1 MRKRILVLALAAQ
14 MLLFSSGCAIFRRKP
29 KTPPPPPAAAT
40 APVPEPEP
48 SEPVIVE
55 PQIPPPVVE
64 IPKPAPQP
72 ELVPPKFPEP
82 PKPKPR
88 RKTVRPP
95 ATVVPQPQ
103 PETKPE
109 PPPQPPAPPPRL
121 DEVLGADQR
130 ADLLAQ
136 LDGNVTEARRI
147 LGSLSGRSLT
157 REQSE
162 AAARARAFIEQALER
177 KDSDIGTAV
186 ALSRRALLLARDLAA
201 SAR

>member
-1 MRKRILVLALAAQ
+1 MKKRILVLALAAQ
-14 MLLFSSGCAIFRRKP
+14 MLLFSNGCAIFRRKP
-29 KTPPPPPAAAT
+29 KTPPPPPPAAT
-40 APVPEPEP
+40 APVSEPEP

-95 ATVVPQPQ
+95 ATVVPQP
-103 PETKPE
+103 E

-121 DEVLGADQR
+121 GEVLGANQR
-130 ADLLAQ
+130 TDLLAQ
-136 LDGNVTEARRI
+136 LDGNVAAARRI

-162 AAARARAFIEQALER
+162 AGGRARAFIQQALER

-186 ALSRRALLLARDLAA
+186 ELSRRALLLARDLAE

>member
-1 MRKRILVLALAAQ
+1 MRKRILPLALAVQ
-14 MLLFSSGCAIFRRKP
+14 MLLFSNGCAISRRKP
-29 KTPPPPPAAAT
+29 KTPPPPPRAAA
-40 APVPEPEP
+40 APIPEPKP
-48 SEPVIVE
+48 SEPLIVE

-64 IPKPAPQP
+64 IPLPAPQP
-72 ELVPPKFPEP
+72 EAIPPKFPEP

-88 RKTVRPP
+88 RKTVRRP
-95 ATVVPQPQ
+95 ATVVPQ

-130 ADLLAQ
+130 TELLAQ
-136 LDGNVTEARRI
+136 LDANVTEARRI

-186 ALSRRALLLARDLAA
+186 ALSRRALLLARDLAE

>member
-1 MRKRILVLALAAQ
+1 MRKRILPLALAAQ
-14 MLLFSSGCAIFRRKP
+14 MLLFSNGCAIFRRKP
-29 KTPPPPPAAAT
+29 KTQPPPPPAVAA
-40 APVPEPEP
+40 PIPEPKP

-72 ELVPPKFPEP
+72 ELVPPKFPET

-88 RKTVRPP
+88 RRTVRRP
-95 ATVVPQPQ
+95 ATVVPQ

-121 DEVLGADQR
+121 DVVLGADQR
-130 ADLLAQ
+130 TDLLAQ
-136 LDGNVTEARRI
+136 LDANVTAARRI
-147 LGSLSGRSLT
+147 LGSLSSRSLT

-186 ALSRRALLLARDLAA
+186 ELSRRALLLARDLAE

>member
-1 MRKRILVLALAAQ
+1 MRKRILPLALAVQ
-14 MLLFSSGCAIFRRKP
+14 MLLFSNGCAISRRKP
-29 KTPPPPPAAAT
+29 KTQPPPPPAVAA
-40 APVPEPEP
+40 PIPEPKP
-48 SEPVIVE
+48 AEPVIVE

-72 ELVPPKFPEP
+72 EPIPPKVPET

-88 RKTVRPP
+88 RKTSRRP
-95 ATVVPQPQ
+95 ATVVPQ

-130 ADLLAQ
+130 TDLLAQ
-136 LDGNVTEARRI
+136 LDANVTEARRL

-162 AAARARAFIEQALER
+162 AAVRARAFIEQALER

-186 ALSRRALLLARDLAA
+186 ALSRRGLLLARDLAE

>member
-1 MRKRILVLALAAQ
+1 MKKRILVLALAAQ

-95 ATVVPQPQ
+95 ATVVPQP
-103 PETKPE
+103 E

-121 DEVLGADQR
+121 GEVLGANQR
-130 ADLLAQ
+130 TDLLAQ
-136 LDGNVTEARRI
+136 LDGNVAAARRI

-186 ALSRRALLLARDLAA
+186 ELSRRGLLLARDLAE

>member
-14 MLLFSSGCAIFRRKP
+14 MLLFSNGCAIFRRKP
-29 KTPPPPPAAAT
+29 KTPPPPPPAAA
-40 APVPEPEP
+40 APIPEPEP

-64 IPKPAPQP
+64 IPKPPPQP
-72 ELVPPKFPEP
+72 ETEPPKFPEE

-88 RKTVRPP
+88 RKTVRSP
-95 ATVVPQPQ
+95 ATAVPQPEVQ
-103 PETKPE
+103 PE
-109 PPPQPPAPPPRL
+109 PPAQPPAPPPRL
-121 DEVLGADQR
+121 GEVLSANQR
-130 ADLLAQ
+130 TDLLAQ

-147 LGSLSGRSLT
+147 LGSLSGRALT

-177 KDSDIGTAV
+177 KDSDIGLAV
-186 ALSRRALLLARDLAA
+186 ELSRRALVLARDLAE

>member
-1 MRKRILVLALAAQ
+1 MRKRILPLALAVQ
-14 MLLFSSGCAIFRRKP
+14 MLLFSNGCAISRRKP
-29 KTPPPPPAAAT
+29 KTQPPPPPAVAA
-40 APVPEPEP
+40 PIPEPKP
-48 SEPVIVE
+48 SEPVIVV

-72 ELVPPKFPEP
+72 EPIPPKVPEA

-88 RKTVRPP
+88 PRTVRRP
-95 ATVVPQPQ
+95 ATVVPQ

-136 LDGNVTEARRI
+136 LDGNVTAARRI

-186 ALSRRALLLARDLAA
+186 ALSRRGLLLARDLAE

>member
-1 MRKRILVLALAAQ
+1 MKKRILVLALAAQ

-40 APVPEPEP
+40 APIPEPEP

-95 ATVVPQPQ
+95 ATVVPQP
-103 PETKPE
+103 E

-121 DEVLGADQR
+121 GEVLGANQR
-130 ADLLAQ
+130 TDLLAQ
-136 LDGNVTEARRI
+136 LDANVTEARRI

-186 ALSRRALLLARDLAA
+186 ALSRRALLLARDLAE

>member
-1 MRKRILVLALAAQ
+1 MKKRILVLALAAQ
-14 MLLFSSGCAIFRRKP
+14 MLLFSNGCAIFRRKP
-29 KTPPPPPAAAT
+29 KTPPPPPPPAVA
-40 APVPEPEP
+40 APVPEPKP

-55 PQIPPPVVE
+55 PQFPPPVVE

-72 ELVPPKFPEP
+72 EPVPPKFPEP

-88 RKTVRPP
+88 RKTVRRP
-95 ATVVPQPQ
+95 APVVPQ

-109 PPPQPPAPPPRL
+109 PPAQPPAPPPRL

-130 ADLLAQ
+130 TDLLAQ

-186 ALSRRALLLARDLAA
+186 ELSRRGLLLARDLEGI
-201 SAR
+201 AR

>member
-1 MRKRILVLALAAQ
+1 MRKRILPLALAAQ
-14 MLLFSSGCAIFRRKP
+14 MLLFSNGCAIFRRKP
-29 KTPPPPPAAAT
+29 KTQPPPPPAVAA
-40 APVPEPEP
+40 PIPEPKP
-48 SEPVIVE
+48 SEPVIVV

-72 ELVPPKFPEP
+72 EPIPPKVPEA

-88 RKTVRPP
+88 PRTVRRP
-95 ATVVPQPQ
+95 ATVVPQ

-130 ADLLAQ
+130 TDLLAH
-136 LDGNVTEARRI
+136 LDANVTEARRL

-186 ALSRRALLLARDLAA
+186 ALSRRGLLLARDLAE

>member
-1 MRKRILVLALAAQ
+1 MRKRILPLALAVQ
-14 MLLFSSGCAIFRRKP
+14 MLLFSNGCATFRRKP
-29 KTPPPPPAAAT
+29 KTQPPPPPAVAA
-40 APVPEPEP
+40 PIPEPKP

-55 PQIPPPVVE
+55 PKFPPPVVE

-72 ELVPPKFPEP
+72 EAIPPKFPEA
-82 PKPKPR
+82 PKPKPQ
-88 RKTVRPP
+88 RKTRRRP
-95 ATVVPQPQ
+95 ATVVPQ

-130 ADLLAQ
+130 TDLLAQ
-136 LDGNVTEARRI
+136 LDANVTEARRI

-186 ALSRRALLLARDLAA
+186 ALSRRGLLLARDLAE

>member
-1 MRKRILVLALAAQ
+1 MRKRILGLALAAQ

-29 KTPPPPPAAAT
+29 KTPPPPPPIVA
-40 APVPEPEP
+40 APVPEPKP
-48 SEPVIVE
+48 SELVIVE
-55 PQIPPPVVE
+55 PQIPPPVVD
-64 IPKPAPQP
+64 IPPPEPQP
-72 ELVPPKFPEP
+72 EQVPPKFPEP

-88 RKTVRPP
+88 RKTVKSP
-95 ATVVPQPQ
+95 APVVPQ

-109 PPPQPPAPPPRL
+109 PPPQPPSAPRL
-121 DEVLGADQR
+121 GEVLGAHQR
-130 ADLLAQ
+130 TDLLAQ
-136 LDGNVTEARRI
+136 LDGNVAETRRI

-177 KDSDIGTAV
+177 KGSDIGTAV
-186 ALSRRALLLARDLAA
+186 ELSRRALLLARDLAE